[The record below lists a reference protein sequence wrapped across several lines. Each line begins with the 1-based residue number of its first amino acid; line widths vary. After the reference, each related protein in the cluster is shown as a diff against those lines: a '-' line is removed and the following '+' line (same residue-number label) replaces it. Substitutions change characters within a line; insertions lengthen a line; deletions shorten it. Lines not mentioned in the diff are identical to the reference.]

1 MSGFGVSPT
10 GQQTMSQ
17 QECDAFLRDA
27 RMAPTT
33 KSPRVL
39 GINQIPLMRA
49 KNNGYP
55 IDMHHPT
62 LEMRQ
67 ALKEEEEMALVN
79 MGYQRQYIPKEYP
92 KALFRRNMAPKY
104 EPQFDPT
111 TNLQVNNAFVEEVV
125 CRDETH
131 EKTLRLM
138 KVKPGQSEWCEK
150 ITDLPELED
159 GPQEDPAIT
168 IAHLRGQISGL
179 QAEIDKP
186 AVKAKGKKADESVA
200 A

>member
-1 MSGFGVSPT
+1 MGGFSVQPT
-10 GQQTMSQ
+10 GNQTMSQ
-17 QECDAFLRDA
+17 RECDQFLQEA

-55 IDMHHPT
+55 VDMFHES

-67 ALKEEEEMALVN
+67 AMREEEEMALAN

-104 EPQFDPT
+104 EPQFDPS
-111 TNLQVNNAFVEEVV
+111 TNLQTNNAFVEEVV
-125 CRDETH
+125 CRDPKQ

-138 KVKPGQSEWCEK
+138 KVGPGLSEWFEK
-150 ITDLPELED
+150 ITDIPELED
-159 GPQEDPAIT
+159 GPTEDPKVT
-168 IAHLRGQISGL
+168 IARMEGQIAGL
-179 QAEIDKP
+179 QSEVEKG
-186 AVKAKGKKADESVA
+186 KGKKKGEPVA